1 MAKACKPA
9 ITAAEVTEIL
19 NFLVKAGLLKKD
31 SEGAYRQT
39 DRALFMDTFG
49 VKDLVAKDLQVQMG
63 ELAVNAIKNMPKEER
78 SMSGLTLG
86 LTERSRERIE
96 REIVE
101 FRRRIVAIATEDEE
115 TEQVFRLNL
124 QLFPLSEN
132 LRRRNENEKDGQ

>member
-1 MAKACKPA
+1 M
-9 ITAAEVTEIL
+9 
-19 NFLVKAGLLKKD
+19 LKKD

-132 LRRRNENEKDGQ
+132 LRRRNENEKDVQ